1 MNIFALNIHRGGISI
16 LGLVFLAIL
25 LIIVLSHYHVSLQ
38 SWVDNPELQT
48 NFHYVWG
55 GITYVWSNYLEQPVS
70 FVWHHIILDGLKAIF
85 HNGRSLNFN
94 NVAPQVPG
102 H

>member
-1 MNIFALNIHRGGISI
+1 
-16 LGLVFLAIL
+16 
-25 LIIVLSHYHVSLQ
+25 
-38 SWVDNPELQT
+38 
-48 NFHYVWG
+48 
-55 GITYVWSNYLEQPVS
+55 LEQPVS

-85 HNGRSLNFN
+85 HNGGSLNFN